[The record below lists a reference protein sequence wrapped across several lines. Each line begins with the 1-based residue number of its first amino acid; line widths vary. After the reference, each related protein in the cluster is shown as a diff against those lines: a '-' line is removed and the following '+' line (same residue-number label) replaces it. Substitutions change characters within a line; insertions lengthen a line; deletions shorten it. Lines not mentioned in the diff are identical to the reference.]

1 MKSARDFESLALKK
15 HLDSLKKAERS
26 TACSARSVAETLDQ
40 KLCRIF
46 QKLFE
51 GSVHYA
57 LLKKGKWQQ

>member
-26 TACSARSVAETLDQ
+26 TACNARSVAETLGQ

-46 QKLFE
+46 QDF
-51 GSVHYA
+51 SRAVCTT
-57 LLKKGKWQQ
+57 QC